1 MFSVLQRRK
10 HWYKIKFPK
19 KKSHHSPFWW
29 ILQSQISLH
38 SKVVMKHMIHREGS
52 FALFGQGWWA
62 GMTGVCVCVV
72 FPAIWNAIGSIFF
85 CSILYPNSFFLCSTC
100 ENIHCLEY
108 HWYFLSLLFLPCPDF
123 TSFLNIPQPTVCNRS
138 SLCSLHFMPDFSPAA
153 FCCSSYLL
161 QDLLLTTA
169 RAFCCCVTGFPPS
182 S

>member
-19 KKSHHSPFWW
+19 KKSRHSPFWW

-52 FALFGQGWWA
+52 FALFGQGWWE

-85 CSILYPNSFFLCSTC
+85 CSILYPNSFFVFHLWQYPLSRVPLVFSFPSFPPLSRFHQFPKHTTAYSV
-100 ENIHCLEY
+100 EQK
-108 HWYFLSLLFLPCPDF
+108 LSLLSSFYARLLAS
-123 TSFLNIPQPTVCNRS
+123 SFLLFFLFAPRFVTNHSQGI
-138 SLCSLHFMPDFSPAA
+138 
-153 FCCSSYLL
+153 
-161 QDLLLTTA
+161 LLL
-169 RAFCCCVTGFPPS
+169 CHWIPS
-182 S
+182 